1 MFCLLSRSLYGLR
14 QAPRHER
21 FVSHVTSLDFRQS
34 KADSSLFIYHR
45 NGEMTYLPPL
55 LCRRHDPVRFV
66 DSTVDLD
73 NTSSPNS
80 EGHGTRSS
88 LHRPVPSSPVPSPNV
103 PGFATSSTRL
113 LCEVSLATIAIC
125 DNISSVY
132 IHGLKSSATP
142 TKTSTSSLT
151 FISFGRRSSL
161 VSRPTCS
168 PKAYRR
174 HCPMISGTV

>member
-1 MFCLLSRSLYGLR
+1 M
-14 QAPRHER
+14 
-21 FVSHVTSLDFRQS
+21 TSLDFRQS

-73 NTSSPNS
+73 NTSSPVHHFI
-80 EGHGTRSS
+80 GQCHHHQC
-88 LHRPVPSSPVPSPNV
+88 HRRMFLASPPPRRDTLR
-103 PGFATSSTRL
+103 GL
-113 LCEVSLATIAIC
+113 LS
-125 DNISSVY
+125 DNRDVRQHLLRV
-132 IHGLKSSATP
+132 HGLKSSATP